1 MNFKLFLGGK
11 KTYKT
16 KLLLFSFCSVTFF
29 MAPFVPELDVG
40 PSLASVE
47 TLPAP
52 QQGVCPGSRHTDL
65 GCSQAPSQSAGDVHS
80 GTEKWRLALFD
91 VPFGT
96 LERVCGLPVLP
107 V

>member
-1 MNFKLFLGGK
+1 
-11 KTYKT
+11 
-16 KLLLFSFCSVTFF
+16 
-29 MAPFVPELDVG
+29 MAPFVPLELDVG

-52 QQGVCPGSRHTDL
+52 QQGVCPIPGSRHTDL

-80 GTEKWRLALFD
+80 GTEEWRLALFD